1 METISKLPEK
11 KAVIGTREIIK
22 AIATGK
28 VKEVI
33 VANNCPQDLVNKL
46 GNTQVHIFEGN
57 ERELAT
63 KLGKPFPVAMA
74 GFE

>member
-22 AIATGK
+22 AIAAGK
-28 VKEVI
+28 VKEVV
-33 VANNCPQDLVNKL
+33 VAGNCPQVLVDKL
-46 GNTQVHIFEGN
+46 GKAQVHVFEGN